1 MKFLDAFSL
10 KILAMIFMVL
20 DHLYTFIPGT
30 FPIWFGYLGKL
41 AAPIFFYFIVEGF
54 FHTRSRKKYLIRLS
68 AFGAFMVPI
77 DMLLGIHN
85 NIFLSLAAGV
95 LFMSAAEWTKE
106 TKKYP
111 LGILACISSAGLFM
125 VTESSIYGLGM
136 VLIFYFLR
144 DKKLLMSVVYV
155 LASLIMVLTSIGDQQ
170 FYDMIFLFDYQW
182 MMAGAVI
189 LILMYNGKRGINNKF
204 SKYLF
209 YVFYP
214 AHLIIINVVAKFL
227 V

>member
-1 MKFLDAFSL
+1 MKFLDSFSL

-41 AAPIFFYFIVEGF
+41 AAPVFFYFIVEGF

-68 AFGAFMVPI
+68 IFGAFMIPI
-77 DMLLGIHN
+77 DMLLGINN

-95 LFMSAAEWTKE
+95 LLMSAVEWTKK
-106 TKKYP
+106 TKKYS
-111 LGILACISSAGLFM
+111 LGILACIGSAGLAM
-125 VTESSIYGLGM
+125 ITESSIYGLGM

-144 DKKLLMSVVYV
+144 NKRVLMSIVYV
-155 LASLIMVLTSIGDQQ
+155 LASLIMVLTSVGDPQ

-182 MMAGAVI
+182 MMAGSII

-209 YVFYP
+209 YIFYP
-214 AHLIIINVVAKFL
+214 VHLIIINVVAKFL